1 MADSRTAMTIVGKKP
16 PCKDC
21 PERTVGCHSKCQ
33 RFIEWKKREVLLKEE
48 KREVGRALSD
58 IIDYKRKAISKNKKR
73 VGAYKK

>member
-21 PERTVGCHSKCQ
+21 TEREVGCHSKCKKY
-33 RFIEWKKREVLLKEE
+33 IEWKKREDLLKEE

-58 IIDYKRKAISKNKKR
+58 IIDYKRKVITKNKKR
-73 VGAYKK
+73 TGEYKK